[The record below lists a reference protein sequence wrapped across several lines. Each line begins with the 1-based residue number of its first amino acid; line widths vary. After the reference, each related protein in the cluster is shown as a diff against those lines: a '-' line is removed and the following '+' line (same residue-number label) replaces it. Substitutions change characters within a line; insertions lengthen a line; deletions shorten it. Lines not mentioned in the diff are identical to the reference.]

1 MAKQRTQPY
10 LLSGR
15 IADQKEQP
23 IQGLIVFAYDQD
35 PKTPDN
41 PLGQPA
47 VTNAKGEYRIA
58 YADEDFRIAG
68 RESGGADIIVRVY
81 SADTLVAESK
91 PLRNAPTKAEIN
103 VKVDKVPEQETRQLK
118 GAVRSEDGK
127 AAAHVTVQVWRR
139 DLFGVEFLGNTTTDD
154 KGLYALPYKVNT
166 ADNPSGNLDLT
177 VKVYQNNG
185 VLLHESPTAYNVPKD
200 FVLQVKLPE
209 APEQAPEYARLLSD
223 LKPFLGK
230 RSIGELREGDGQNQI
245 SLLAGKT
252 GWDARAIAMAAAAEK
267 ASAETDIPAG
277 HWYAAYRNGVPND
290 TSSVYAVSPAAFGE
304 VVKKAVENKLISGV
318 TEAEISNTVSAHQ
331 RNATAF
337 ALNRKAAT
345 GMSTLGSMLDLRLD
359 SNQKSVFAEVFQAHQ
374 GTSAAF
380 WTTLEERGIP
390 KASID
395 QLQIDGKLAYLTL
408 QNQPVVSRLIER
420 QINQPVEMVR
430 QGLYEPE
437 AWKPLI
443 GSDAPEGLSVE
454 DYAGHM
460 AALVK
465 RSYPTEVLGAMLR
478 REELNLSDN
487 ADTVEETAAF
497 FENNS
502 DGFQIGVK
510 PVKQTAAF
518 QQLST
523 EAQALTM
530 RAERL
535 YQMSPGDD
543 ALKALAAT
551 GLNSAYDI
559 VQYTREEFQS
569 RYSPQLGSGIANAVY
584 TKAHEVHSAVMNV
597 ATAYLTQRASPNV
610 YVLSGASPADEAI
623 RRGPVLHAY
632 PTLENVF
639 GELDYCACDHCR
651 SVLSPA
657 AYLVDLLRFI
667 TLEPEAIR
675 SGSNPI
681 DVLLA
686 RRPDI
691 EHVRLNCENTNTVL
705 PYIDL
710 VNEILEHYVLL
721 ADNGNLTD
729 WKNYEGYNIE
739 PGAKTEDLLA
749 DPAFVDDRAYDL
761 TANAIFPLG
770 LPFDRPLDT
779 MRLLFQLWDV
789 RYDEA
794 LAAFDKTADA
804 QREVLGL
811 SPKEWQLFTQNAAHP
826 LPEYFGENPV
836 LDLAGLNANI
846 ANAVVFSRRMG
857 VSYEHLASILKTR
870 FVNPFAATDD
880 LAKLDALD
888 ISLANIKLYCDGGMT
903 DATFD
908 ALVPASIDSTDYD
921 GDVKLWLK
929 THCDAIMSMMVL
941 TETSANPSPCSFD
954 TVELRR
960 ALPDPANNL
969 LTALDFHKLH
979 RFIRLWKKTGWSIE
993 TTDLALAVLSDTASK
1008 DIGNEASLDAA
1019 FTQVL
1024 SRLSYVVQLQHILK
1038 LNDKK
1043 IPDLLGLW
1051 DKEVEPSVRLAQW
1064 SRLLRL
1070 RTEDF
1075 DILSSLSSFDP
1086 TAALETSD
1094 PAAIRFVKS
1103 TILLKSVGLK
1113 ASDLNFLLR
1122 HTDPGG
1128 KLSLSPAALL
1138 QSVQSVRTALT
1149 TVESELGT
1157 PPPEADLTYA
1167 RNQVGR
1173 VFEREATEAFFSL
1186 LEKTTTFEANLTW
1199 PTETL
1204 PATLNLPEFII
1215 YDHFQKTLS
1224 SKQVLSQPDLLT
1236 LQARVNALNHPND
1249 FPAGTTSTEAAT
1261 LQTQINT
1268 ALQTIHAEGQ
1278 SAFDTIFTQYPV
1290 LQTAYTAYDGAVE
1303 ANKISALLDAL
1314 LPELR
1319 THLRRQA
1326 IVQSLASILKTD
1338 VQSIALMVGDPAVLH
1353 APSDTTRVV
1362 ATVFEALDQGIES
1375 VASTDGILS
1384 FFVEAPRSTD
1394 YNFYVN
1400 APQGTQVKLEVENRS
1415 VIDTTIDAS
1424 GETGSTSRISLKTGQ
1439 LYQISWQITA
1449 LPVGQRAVLRWQTP
1463 GAGKTA
1469 IPASRI
1475 VSTLS
1480 TEEALTA
1487 LVRLHKAAQ
1496 WQRLLKLTAV
1506 ELAHLGHV
1514 LQIDAQ
1520 GWLNAL
1526 PTTGGAAPATLA
1538 LLWRAAH
1545 SLANFALMKKM
1556 YVGTEDAW
1564 AQVLQNPE
1572 AQTQAGQNLLESLTG
1587 WTTPDLTV
1595 LLTHF
1600 GWTRSDLSDLEKL
1613 LKIKTAFELINRTG
1627 FSAQHVLDWTGA
1639 PDGNLVRSAKATIR
1653 AQMGERAWLEAAPAM
1668 TDPLRN
1674 RQRDALVQWIL
1685 HGHRPSLEVDTP
1697 DKLYEFFLI
1706 DVEMDACMKTSRIKQ
1721 AISTVQLF
1729 IHRCLLN
1736 LEPDVSP
1743 TSIRR
1748 KQWEWMNRYRVW
1760 EANRKI
1766 FLYPENWLEP
1776 EFRDNKSFLFR
1787 ELEGELLKADI
1798 TEELAEAAYLNYLKK
1813 LDDIA
1818 RLDVCGMYLEENEKG
1833 NPNDDILHV
1842 FARSIG
1848 EDRRYYYRRY
1858 EYGYWTPWEKV
1869 DAPIKGDHIL
1879 PIIWKGRLFVFWLTI
1894 FQKGAEPDRN
1904 KSPQTMGGNY
1914 WGQDAKVDVDITF
1927 CWAEYSKGKWVSP
1940 KSGDLKNPVRMTGL
1954 SSFNSKDILVYAQ
1967 KIPKSDTPKASE
1979 KIAFH
1984 LIHPTTFATF
1994 TILFTSKNAPPVIES
2009 GWNYENIWESIA
2021 AFNAVLF
2028 RAAYD
2033 NNYDNTKLDS
2043 VYIQVPGKR
2052 DFRVGISQPKDADE
2066 QVRNAT
2072 LLTMHNV
2079 LPAEFR
2085 VLPLRHALEN
2095 QWEAPLFFLDSQRV
2109 FSAQPE
2115 EEVFPA
2121 IWEWQGYF
2129 DWDYDRYRWRPEF
2142 EISVLDEVLRIKIPG
2157 VRDPLV
2163 NPVVD
2168 PIPNELT
2175 VNSKVLTTLGNFK
2188 YGGTIIGQ
2196 FGESTTK
2203 ETLEINNFN
2212 VNPNTFNINR

>member
-1 MAKQRTQPY
+1 MAKQRNQSYT
-10 LLSGR
+10 LSGR
-15 IADQKEQP
+15 ITDQKEQP
-23 IQGLIVFAYDQD
+23 IKGLIVFAFDQD
-35 PKTPDN
+35 PNTPDN
-41 PLGQPA
+41 LLGQPA
-47 VTNAKGEYRIA
+47 VSDAEGKYRIA
-58 YADEDFRIAG
+58 YDDEDFRIGG

-91 PLRNAPTKAEIN
+91 PLRNASAKAEIN
-103 VKVDKVPEQETRQLK
+103 VKVDKVPEQETRQIK
-118 GAVRSEDGK
+118 GAVRSEDGM
-127 AAAHVTVQVWRR
+127 AATHVTVQVWRR
-139 DLFGVEFLGNTTTDD
+139 DLFEAVFLGNTTTDD
-154 KGLYALPYKVNT
+154 KGLYALPYRVNA
-166 ADNPSGNLDLT
+166 ADNPPANLDLM
-177 VKVYQNNG
+177 VKVYQPNG

-200 FVLQVKLPE
+200 FVLQVRLPE
-209 APEQAPEYARLLSD
+209 SPEQAPEYARLLSD
-223 LKPFLGK
+223 LKPFLGN
-230 RSIGELREGDGQNQI
+230 RPLSELREGDGQNQI
-245 SLLAGKT
+245 SLLSGKT
-252 GWDARAIAMAAAAEK
+252 GWDARAIAMAAASEK
-267 ASAETDIPAG
+267 ASAETGVPAA

-290 TSSVYAVSPAAFGE
+290 SSGVYAVSPAAFGE

-318 TEAEISNTVSAHQ
+318 TEAEISNTISAHQ
-331 RNATAF
+331 RNATTF

-345 GMSTLGSMLDLRLD
+345 GMSTLGSMLDLRLN
-359 SNQKSVFAEVFQAHQ
+359 SNQQSVFAEVFQAHQ
-374 GTSAAF
+374 GTSSAF
-380 WTTLEERGIP
+380 WTTLEQRGIP

-395 QLQIDGKLAYLTL
+395 QLQLDGKLAYLTL

-420 QINQPVEMVR
+420 RINQPVEMVR

-443 GSDAPEGLSVE
+443 GSDVPEGLSI
-454 DYAGHM
+454 DNYAGHM

-478 REELNLSDN
+478 REELKLSDN
-487 ADTVEETAAF
+487 ANTAEETAAF

-518 QQLST
+518 QQLSP

-543 ALKALAAT
+543 ALKALATT
-551 GLNSAYDI
+551 GLNSAYDV

-569 RYSPQLGSGIANAVY
+569 RYASQLGSGVANAVY

-610 YVLSGASPADEAI
+610 YVLSGASPADEVT

-667 TLEPEAIR
+667 TLEPEAIL
-675 SGSNPI
+675 SGLNPI

-710 VNEILEHYVLL
+710 VNEILEHYALL

-729 WKNYEGYNIE
+729 WKDYEGYNIE

-761 TANAIFPLG
+761 TANAIFPLS
-770 LPFDRPLDT
+770 LPFDRSLEA

-794 LAAFDKTADA
+794 LAVFDKTADA

-811 SPKEWQLFTQNAAHP
+811 SPKEWQLLTQNAAHP

-846 ANAVVFSRRMG
+846 TNAVVFSRRMG
-857 VSYEHLASILKTR
+857 ISYEHLASILKTR
-870 FVNPFAATDD
+870 FVNPFAASDD

-888 ISLANIKLYCDGGMT
+888 ISLPDIKLYCDGGMT
-903 DATFD
+903 DAAFD
-908 ALVPASIDSTDYD
+908 ALVPVGIDPANYD

-929 THCDAIMSMMVL
+929 THCDAIMSMIVL
-941 TETSANPSPCSFD
+941 TETSADASPCSFD

-960 ALPDPANNL
+960 SLPDALNNR
-969 LTALDFHKLH
+969 LTSLDFHKLH

-993 TTDLALAVLSDTASK
+993 TTDLALAVLSDTPSK
-1008 DIGNEASLDAA
+1008 DITNETVLDAV
-1019 FTQVL
+1019 FMQVL
-1024 SRLSYVVQLQHILK
+1024 SRLSYVVQLQRLLK

-1051 DKEVEPSVRLAQW
+1051 DKEVEPTVRRAQW
-1064 SRLLRL
+1064 SRLLRM

-1075 DILSSLSSFDP
+1075 DMLSTLSSFDP
-1086 TAALETSD
+1086 SAALETSD
-1094 PAAIRFVKS
+1094 PAAIRFVKA

-1122 HTDPGG
+1122 HADPGG

-1157 PPPEADLTYA
+1157 MPPEADLTYA

-1173 VFEREATEAFFSL
+1173 VFERETTEAFFGL
-1186 LEKTTTFEANLTW
+1186 LEKTTVFETNLTW
-1199 PTETL
+1199 PTEAL
-1204 PATLNLPEFII
+1204 PATLNLPEFIF
-1215 YDHFQKTLS
+1215 YDHFRKTLS
-1224 SKQVLSQPDLLT
+1224 AKQVLRQPDLLT
-1236 LQARVNALNHPND
+1236 LQARVNALNHPAD
-1249 FPAGTTSTEAAT
+1249 FPAGTTAADAAT
-1261 LQTQINT
+1261 LQIQLNT
-1268 ALQTIHAEGQ
+1268 ALQTIHTDGQ
-1278 SAFDTIFTQYPV
+1278 SALDTIFTQYPV
-1290 LQTAYTAYDGAVE
+1290 LQTAYTAYNAAAQG
-1303 ANKISALLDAL
+1303 NKIEALLDTL

-1319 THLRRQA
+1319 TRLRRQA
-1326 IVQSLASILKTD
+1326 IVQSLAGILKTD
-1338 VQSIALMVGDPAVLH
+1338 VQTIALMVDNPAVLH
-1353 APSDTTRVV
+1353 APSDITRPV
-1362 ATVFEALDQGIES
+1362 AIVFEALNQGMES
-1375 VASTDGILS
+1375 GASADGTLS
-1384 FFVEAPRSTD
+1384 FFVEAPLSTD

-1400 APQGTQVKLEVENRS
+1400 APLGTQVKLELDNRS
-1415 VIDTTIDAS
+1415 VIDTTINAS
-1424 GETGSTSRISLKTGQ
+1424 GETGSTSRISLKAGQ
-1439 LYQISWQITA
+1439 LYQIALQISA
-1449 LPVGQRAVLRWQTP
+1449 LPAGQRTILRWQTP
-1463 GAGKTA
+1463 GTGKTA
-1469 IPASRI
+1469 IPVSRI

-1480 TEEALTA
+1480 IEEAFTA

-1496 WQRLLKLTAV
+1496 WQRLLKLTAI
-1506 ELAHLGHV
+1506 ELAHLGQE
-1514 LQIDAQ
+1514 LQIDGQ
-1520 GWLNAL
+1520 GWINAL
-1526 PTTGGAAPATLA
+1526 PVTGGVAAVTLDM
-1538 LLWRAAH
+1538 LWLTAQR
-1545 SLANFALMKKM
+1545 LANFALLKKM
-1556 YVGTEDAW
+1556 YVGDEDVW
-1564 AQVLQNPE
+1564 VQVLQNPD

-1595 LLTHF
+1595 LMTHF
-1600 GWTRSDLSDLEKL
+1600 GWTRSDLSDLENL
-1613 LKIKTAFELINRTG
+1613 LKIKTAFDLINRTG
-1627 FSAQHVLDWTGA
+1627 FSAQHILDWTGTA
-1639 PDGNLVRSAKATIR
+1639 NGNLVRSAKAKVRT
-1653 AQMGERAWLEAAPAM
+1653 QMGERAWLEAAPPM

-1685 HGHRPSLEVDTP
+1685 HGHRPSPEVDTP

-1748 KQWEWMNRYRVW
+1748 KQWEWMKRYRVW

-1879 PIIWKGRLFVFWLTI
+1879 PVIWKGRLFVFWLTI

-1904 KSPQTMGGNY
+1904 KTPQGMGGNN
-1914 WGQDAKVDVDITF
+1914 WGDDAKVDVDITF

-1940 KSGDLKNPVRMTGL
+1940 KSGDLKNPLSMTGL
-1954 SSFNSKDILVYAQ
+1954 SGFDAKKLLIYGY
-1967 KIPKSDTPKASE
+1967 KIPKSTNPKSSE

-1984 LIHPTTFATF
+1984 TLFGSKKHTV
-1994 TILFTSKNAPPVIES
+1994 LFTSKNAPPVIRE
-2009 GWNYENIWESIA
+2009 G
-2021 AFNAVLF
+2021 FNEVSDPLIPKFNGIIF
-2028 RAAYD
+2028 RSPY
-2033 NNYDNTKLDS
+2033 NNTALDS
-2043 VYIQVPGKR
+2043 VFVLSPNREFK
-2052 DFRVGISQPKDADE
+2052 VGISQPQDADDP
-2066 QVRNAT
+2066 VRNAT

-2085 VLPLRHALEN
+2085 VLPLRHAVEN

-2142 EISVLDEVLRIKIPG
+2142 EIPVLAEVPRIKVPG
-2157 VRDPLV
+2157 VREPLV
-2163 NPVVD
+2163 NPVVN
-2168 PIPNELT
+2168 PIPVELAI
-2175 VNSKVLTTLGNFK
+2175 NSKVLTIADTFK
-2188 YGGTIIGQ
+2188 YGGITIGQ
-2196 FGESTTK
+2196 FGERTPA
-2203 ETLEINNFN
+2203 ETLETNNFN